1 MKKILIFWVICL
13 LASTGYSQELPSVQ
27 IKTIDG
33 KTVNSNILKENDGK
47 AVVLCFWATWCSPCI
62 REMTA
67 LNEKYEDWAEETGV
81 KIIAISIDDPR
92 TSNRV
97 KPFVDARNWDF
108 DVYLDVNS
116 DLKRAMNVNNP
127 PHTVL
132 IDGNGKIVWQ
142 HVSYSDGDEE
152 ELYRKIKAQSAK

>member
-1 MKKILIFWVICL
+1 MKRTVIFCTICL
-13 LASTGYSQELPSVQ
+13 LVIVAYSQELPSVQ

-33 KTVNSNILKENDGK
+33 KTVNSNVLKENDGK
-47 AVVLCFWATWCSPCI
+47 PIVLCFWATWCGPCI
-62 REMTA
+62 KEMTV
-67 LNEKYEDWAEETGV
+67 LNENYEEWAEETGV
-81 KIIAISIDDPR
+81 KIIAISIDDSR

-127 PHTVL
+127 PHTIL
-132 IDGNGKIVWQ
+132 LDGNGKIVWQ
-142 HVSYSDGDEE
+142 HISYSDGDEE
-152 ELYRKIKAQSAK
+152 ELYQKIKVQSAK